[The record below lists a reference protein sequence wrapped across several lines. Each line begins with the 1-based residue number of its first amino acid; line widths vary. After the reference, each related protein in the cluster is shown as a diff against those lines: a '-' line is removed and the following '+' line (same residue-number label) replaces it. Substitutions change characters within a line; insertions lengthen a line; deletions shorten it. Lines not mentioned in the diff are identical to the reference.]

1 MSPVARYV
9 TIRANIPTIAIL
21 PFNDSALLVMQS
33 LMVSFKKSLMGMNL
47 LHIDDFQNI
56 HIEIHQGCI
65 RNYRETTW
73 KGWCL
78 GLKILSHQRCIYRY
92 QRSGFSWL
100 NSQDSSE
107 FKSQSQAYW
116 VFKKTGFHTQLY
128 PQPSDLG
135 CSPLTFASAF
145 RHTPTWHEFFGWL
158 SCWKGK
164 EPSWNRFGLRY
175 VEDIATRT
183 SPSYSVIGVD
193 RAGNQWHD
201 VKTDFSYRLPKEER
215 RWWHSQVMPVGEG
228 YPAYPSRWKRPVRI
242 RQKKAPEGAV
252 DRQRFGMAFYRASTM
267 ALCFRTPALEKSLV
281 CIDHRFR
288 IVVEPAAIH
297 QVEHPIHIKIAI
309 AHVLP

>member
-9 TIRANIPTIAIL
+9 TIRASIPTIAIL

-47 LHIDDFQNI
+47 LHIDDFEII

-78 GLKILSHQRCIYRY
+78 GLKILSRQRCIYRY

-100 NSQDSSE
+100 NSKDSSE

-116 VFKKTGFHTQLY
+116 VFKKIGFHTQLY

-145 RHTPTWHEFFGWL
+145 RHTPTWHED
-158 SCWKGK
+158 
-164 EPSWNRFGLRY
+164 GLPR
-175 VEDIATRT
+175 
-183 SPSYSVIGVD
+183 
-193 RAGNQWHD
+193 
-201 VKTDFSYRLPKEER
+201 K
-215 RWWHSQVMPVGEG
+215 
-228 YPAYPSRWKRPVRI
+228 
-242 RQKKAPEGAV
+242 
-252 DRQRFGMAFYRASTM
+252 
-267 ALCFRTPALEKSLV
+267 PALEYVLTVHKVNSSVKALTYRGSGPASRPLLSIAFQLPFLRWLFRQRSWWKSG
-281 CIDHRFR
+281 
-288 IVVEPAAIH
+288 E
-297 QVEHPIHIKIAI
+297 
-309 AHVLP
+309 